1 MTRNLAGNLAEI
13 SLQSDIKTTATHL
26 LGGRVKLMQPK
37 TGYRIGMDG
46 ALLAAACASL
56 PKTKTALELGCG
68 VGGAL
73 LSLKMRRP
81 VLALTGI
88 EREPDYAAL
97 ARENIRLNALS
108 GMTII
113 EGDIGL
119 GYKAFSPPLQS
130 GNLRS
135 EEGGSAQVLRAKPE
149 GLVSLTEGAKP
160 QSPRF
165 DLVFSNPPYFDDPA
179 TLRAP
184 HEAKRPAWIADDGLP
199 AWLDFAQSA
208 IVDNG
213 HIVFIHRADRLADI
227 LGGLSKKCGSFVIR
241 PIQPFADKDA
251 KRVLVRAQRL
261 GKAPLRL
268 LPPLIL
274 HDNGARKH
282 TLEVESILR
291 GETELGW

>member
-1 MTRNLAGNLAEI
+1 MTGNLAEI

-26 LGGRVKLMQPK
+26 LDGRVKLMQPK

-56 PKTKTALELGCG
+56 PKVKTALELGCG

-81 VLALTGI
+81 ALALTGI

-97 ARENIRLNALS
+97 AQENIRLNNLS
-108 GMTII
+108 GVTII

-119 GYKAFSPPLQS
+119 GYKALLSSPALAGEVAGEVPP
-130 GNLRS
+130 
-135 EEGGSAQVLRAKPE
+135 EEAKQP
-149 GLVSLTEGAKP
+149 
-160 QSPRF
+160 PRF
-165 DLVFSNPPYFDDPA
+165 DLVFSNPPYFDDPD

-184 HEAKRPAWIADDGLP
+184 HEAKRPAWIADDGLD
-199 AWLDFAQSA
+199 AWLDFAQA
-208 IVDNG
+208 AVVDQG

-227 LGGLSKKCGSFVIR
+227 LSGLSKKCGSLVIR
-241 PIQPFADKDA
+241 PIQPFADREA

-274 HDNGARKH
+274 HDDGARKH
-282 TLEVESILR
+282 TPEVEAILR
-291 GETELGW
+291 GEAALSW

>member
-1 MTRNLAGNLAEI
+1 MATDLADI
-13 SLQSDIKTTATHL
+13 SAQSGIKTTVTHL
-26 LGGRVKLMQPK
+26 LGGRVKVMQPQK
-37 TGYRIGMDG
+37 GYRIGMDG
-46 ALLAAACASL
+46 ALLAAGCASL
-56 PKTKTALELGCG
+56 PKVKTALELGCG

-81 VLALTGI
+81 EMTLAGI
-88 EREPDYAAL
+88 EREPTYAAL
-97 ARENIRLNALS
+97 ARQNITLNAAS

-113 EGDIGL
+113 EGDIGQ
-119 GYKAFSPPLQS
+119 GYKALFPPLQS

-135 EEGGSAQVLRAKPE
+135 EGGVAAKSA
-149 GLVSLTEGAKP
+149 TEGAASSLTP
-160 QSPRF
+160 PRF
-165 DLVFSNPPYFDDPA
+165 DLVFSNPPYFDDPD

-184 HEAKRPAWIADDGLP
+184 HEAKRPAWIADDGLG

-208 IVDNG
+208 VVDQG

-268 LPPLIL
+268 LPPLFL
-274 HDNGARKH
+274 HDDGERKH
-282 TLEVESILR
+282 TPEVEAILR
-291 GETELGW
+291 GEAELSW